1 MKWLIAFVA
10 VAVLLTAGWLLYNS
24 AIDPPVAETPTP
36 VLPVTPPV
44 TPVTPPALPVV
55 PPVAPVTPVIPV
67 TPPAPPVPA
76 IPPNFIVPDEVWKNA
91 FRLNL
96 VDGRPI
102 RGAVGFSSLPIGTEL
117 RAPLDGYVSEGS
129 TTFPSGENVLSL
141 QWTVREQRPDAM
153 GELGIVFNISGAEIL
168 NRSPR
173 KGEVFARIT
182 GNIPIGVGF
191 YDRETVFVIRVAPHD
206 LNFQT
211 DRTIEDPR
219 AYLWTAIQ
227 QLLPIK

>member
-24 AIDPPVAETPTP
+24 AIDPPVAEVPTP
-36 VLPVTPPV
+36 VLPVTPV
-44 TPVTPPALPVV
+44 TPVTPTLPA
-55 PPVAPVTPVIPV
+55 TPV
-67 TPPAPPVPA
+67 TPPVQPAPVAPAPV
-76 IPPNFIVPDEVWKNA
+76 IPPNFIGDDEVWKSA

-96 VDGRPI
+96 ANGSPLM
-102 RGAVGFSSLPIGTEL
+102 GAVGFSNLPIGTEL

-129 TTFPSGENVLSL
+129 ITFPSGENVLSL
-141 QWTVREQRPDAM
+141 QWTFHERRPGNM
-153 GELGIVFNISGAEIL
+153 GETKISFDVSGAEIL

-182 GNIPIGVGF
+182 GNTSIGVGF
-191 YDRETVFVIRVAPHD
+191 YDREVVFVIRVAPAD
-206 LNFQT
+206 FEFQT
-211 DRTIEDPR
+211 DRAITDPKT
-219 AYLWTAIQ
+219 YLWTAIQ